1 MSKCGKNSFPECEY
15 FTTAGCISPFNC
27 PYKVEDRYSN
37 NVFTTGVFGKIK
49 DYFQSLVQKGI
60 IPQEPANYDAATLKI
75 YIDHLESE
83 NAALR
88 ERLEKAETK
97 IDEYENKIE
106 YGKLVDPVWFISFMN
121 DLPCYGRVIGYQE
134 DSGFVME
141 CTDCMISAKE
151 IYFSEEETLARLA
164 ELKGGKE

>member
-1 MSKCGKNSFPECEY
+1 MTDEEIQQSFRICLTETTIEECR
-15 FTTAGCISPFNC
+15 NC
-27 PYKVEDRYSN
+27 AYHEQYPYKCQFRMH
-37 NVFTTGVFGKIK
+37 K
-49 DYFQSLVQKGI
+49 DAMNL
-60 IPQEPANYDAATLKI
+60 
-75 YIDHLESE
+75 LERLQSE

-88 ERLEKAETK
+88 ERLEKTEK
-97 IDEYENKIE
+97 EIDEYKNKIE
-106 YGKLVDPVWFISFMN
+106 YGKLVEPVWFISFMN

-151 IYFSEEETLARLA
+151 IYFSEKEVLDSLA